1 MAEVDRPAGTRKV
14 ERIDRVGDSA
24 TSRRITTRVKLSRL
38 RFAEQRLDLDEVVEV
53 EALLD
58 SAQLMRP
65 DVETAD

>member
-38 RFAEQRLDLDEVVEV
+38 RFVEQRLDLDEVVEV
-53 EALLD
+53 ETLLD
-58 SAQLMRP
+58 SAQVMRP
-65 DVETAD
+65 DVENAD